1 MHLYHYLNMAK
12 NNYQTYLQDSEV
24 KIKKYF
30 YALRPVLACKWIENN
45 QTFPPIDFQ
54 ELLRNN
60 I

>member
-1 MHLYHYLNMAK
+1 MAK